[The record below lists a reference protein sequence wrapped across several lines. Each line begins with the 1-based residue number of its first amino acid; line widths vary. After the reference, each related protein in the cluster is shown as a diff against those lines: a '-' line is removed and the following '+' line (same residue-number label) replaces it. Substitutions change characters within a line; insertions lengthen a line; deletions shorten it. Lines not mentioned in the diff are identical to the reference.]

1 VVDLSSSSDE
11 EGLIAD
17 VSQDEEFTRRISGD
31 LNHDILGSLGD
42 GKIIILSD
50 SDEEEEEIRVEKT
63 AGTEGAATSAA
74 VNPTLTVF
82 VNAGDAPTM
91 VKNDNSDDRTLDQ
104 EVDGSNG
111 SGDDAELP

>member
-17 VSQDEEFTRRISGD
+17 VSQDEEFARRIFGD

-42 GKIIILSD
+42 DKIIILSD

-63 AGTEGAATSAA
+63 AGTEGADTSTA
-74 VNPTLTVF
+74 VNPTLTVS
-82 VNAGDAPTM
+82 VDAPTV
-91 VKNDNSDDRTLDQ
+91 VKNDNSDDCTLDQ